1 MSELLKSALAAH
13 GGLDRWDKLRSIRAT
28 LSDGLL
34 RRLEYSVDVLG
45 GAKALNYPSDYR
57 DFNGILLPMKRR
69 VYPVDVR
76 RQKVAEPVLVAIDL
90 FEVTIQ

>member
-1 MSELLKSALAAH
+1 MES
-13 GGLDRWDKLRSIRAT
+13 
-28 LSDGLL
+28 
-34 RRLEYSVDVLG
+34 SVDVLG
-45 GAKALNYPSDYR
+45 GRKVLNYPSDYR
-57 DFNGILLPMKRR
+57 DFNGISLPMKRQ

>member
-1 MSELLKSALAAH
+1 MES
-13 GGLDRWDKLRSIRAT
+13 
-28 LSDGLL
+28 
-34 RRLEYSVDVLG
+34 SVDVLG
-45 GAKALNYPSDYR
+45 KRKVLNYPSDYR
-57 DFNGILLPMKRR
+57 DFNGILLPMKRQ